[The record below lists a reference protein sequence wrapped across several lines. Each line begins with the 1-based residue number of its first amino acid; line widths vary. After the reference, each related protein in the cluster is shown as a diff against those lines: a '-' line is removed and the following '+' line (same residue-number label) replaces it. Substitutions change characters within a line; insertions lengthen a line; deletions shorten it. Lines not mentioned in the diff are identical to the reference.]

1 MPPTGLE
8 SSRMNRKKGDKGF
21 ESPRPYKLTHQVVC
35 INNINFQ
42 RKSVV
47 GFVELTIFPT
57 VANLN
62 RIKLNS
68 KQCRIYRVRINDL
81 EAAFIYND
89 PTLEVCHSESKQRNL
104 NYFSNAYAAAVS
116 AVDPDAGNGELCIKV
131 PSELWKHVDDF
142 GSLVLIHT
150 LSCVPGN

>member
-1 MPPTGLE
+1 MAAKEICWTGGLCC
-8 SSRMNRKKGDKGF
+8 
-21 ESPRPYKLTHQVVC
+21 KLSC
-35 INNINFQ
+35 ICNTCSLSLQ
-42 RKSVV
+42 

-89 PTLEVCHSESKQRNL
+89 PTLEVCHSESKQ
-104 NYFSNAYAAAVS
+104 
-116 AVDPDAGNGELCIKV
+116 
-131 PSELWKHVDDF
+131 
-142 GSLVLIHT
+142 
-150 LSCVPGN
+150 